1 MSENAKTIGFV
12 LAGLLAISIGV
23 ISTPSSSEVDEVT
36 LVGTDLTKNFTSPET
51 AKRLKIV
58 RFDEDTATLHDFEVA
73 EQNGLW
79 SIPSKDGYPADA
91 AKQMAE
97 AATSL
102 MDRTILG
109 IASKNAGDHEQYGVI
124 DPQSPKLEPGQK
136 GVGTRVTMSDEQGK
150 PLVDLILGKSVR
162 NADTQ
167 RYVREAGRDVVY
179 IITIDPAKLST
190 NFEDWIEKDLLKL
203 NAWDLQQVETKDYS
217 AEMGLVMGPNGRP
230 QIGVAWDPRADMTF
244 TYNDADA
251 KWNATKLKKF
261 DPKQGPNG
269 DYVDFKLADDEELNT
284 DTLNGLKTALDDLKI
299 VDVKRKPQGL
309 SENLKAGESFMNNR
323 EALQDLISKGFAA
336 TAPQPGAPQELISSN
351 GEVIAT
357 MKNGAEYVLR
367 FGNLTNTAGQEKQDK
382 EGKEGKDSKDS
393 KAETKAAGAGGKDK
407 DQKSDVHRYMFVM
420 ARFNEKAIKQPE
432 IVKLPDL
439 PAGAGDAPKDAA
451 AGEAKKDAAAPKEGE
466 GKNKPEEKKGDA
478 AKPNGDAEKKAGEE
492 GKKPGEGEKKPG
504 DAEKKPGE
512 SASADAAKKD
522 KPDAKKEET
531 APKKEEEAKKD
542 DPAKKQD
549 EAKKEGDAKKQD
561 EAKKEGEPNKDL
573 DKVIAERKQIEQ
585 ENQRKLD
592 EYQASIKKGQE
603 AVKDL
608 NVRFGDW
615 YFVVD
620 DNVFQKVRVSKDKVI
635 KKKEKKADGAA
646 APGAAA
652 PPAGIPGLPPIP
664 GAASGAPK

>member
-23 ISTPSSSEVDEVT
+23 ISAPSSSEVDEVT

-179 IITIDPAKLST
+179 IIAIDPAKLST

-203 NAWDLQQVETKDYS
+203 NAWDLQQVEVKDYS

-244 TYNDADA
+244 TYNDTDA
-251 KWNATKLKKF
+251 KWNPATLKKF

-269 DYVDFKLADDEELNT
+269 DYTEFKLADDEELNT
-284 DTLNGLKTALDDLKI
+284 ETLNGLKTALDDLKI

-367 FGNLTNTAGQEKQDK
+367 FGNLTNTAGQDK
-382 EGKEGKDSKDS
+382 EGKEAKDAKDG
-393 KAETKAAGAGGKDK
+393 KAEAKASTPGGKDK
-407 DQKSDVHRYMFVM
+407 DQKNDVHRYMFVM
-420 ARFNEKAIKQPE
+420 ARFNEKAVKQPE
-432 IVKLPDL
+432 LVKLPDL
-439 PAGAGDAPKDAA
+439 PAGAADSTKDAA
-451 AGEAKKDAAAPKEGE
+451 TGEAKKDANAAPKEGE
-466 GKNKPEEKKGDA
+466 AKGKPEEKKGDA
-478 AKPNGDAEKKAGEE
+478 AKPNGEV
-492 GKKPGEGEKKPG
+492 
-504 DAEKKPGE
+504 EKKPGE

-522 KPDAKKEET
+522 NPDVKKAE
-531 APKKEEEAKKD
+531 APPKKEEEAKKD

-549 EAKKEGDAKKQD
+549 EAKKEGDAKKQE
-561 EAKKEGEPNKDL
+561 EAKKEGDPKKEGEPNKDL
-573 DKVIAERKQIEQ
+573 DKVIAERKKIEQ

-592 EYQASIKKGQE
+592 EYQASIKKGQQT
-603 AVKDL
+603 VKDL

-646 APGAAA
+646 AAPGAAA

-664 GAASGAPK
+664 GATPAEANKANK